1 MPLLAIAKAVKLDL
15 FTAREQMD
23 GAGGRGDRGGYV
35 KFNMSFTNSQDV
47 KTSAERKRAAAEGR
61 RWKGSLDTLAAAA
74 NRCEERAQETGMK
87 RPIYDK
93 TGRR

>member
-1 MPLLAIAKAVKLDL
+1 MV
-15 FTAREQMD
+15 R
-23 GAGGRGDRGGYV
+23 GGGGYV
-35 KFNMSFTNSQDV
+35 KFNTSFTNSQDV
-47 KTSAERKRAAAEGR
+47 RTYAERKRATADGG

-74 NRCEERAQETGMK
+74 DRCEERAQETGMK